1 MLKLFCYYGCCE
13 HNGHHEHH
21 HAADEDCGCGCGHSH
36 DMDEYEEEMACG
48 CGCGCGD
55 DEHGCGDGCGDS
67 CGCGCGGHQQAVL
80 ISFDDGTECECPV
93 LSIFDVNEQEYI
105 ALYHPERQKALLY
118 RFKED
123 SDGIFLEN
131 IDDEEEFD
139 FVANAF
145 QGLQK

>member
-13 HNGHHEHH
+13 NGGHCH
-21 HAADEDCGCGCGHSH
+21 HAADGGCGCGHSH
-36 DMDEYEEEMACG
+36 GAGEREEEMACG
-48 CGCGCGD
+48 CGSCGCED
-55 DEHGCGDGCGDS
+55 DSHGCGDG

-80 ISFDDGTECECPV
+80 ISFDDGTEYECPV

-131 IDDEEEFD
+131 IDDEEEFQ

-145 QGLQK
+145 QGLQE

>member
-21 HAADEDCGCGCGHSH
+21 HAADEDCGCGCGCGHSH

-55 DEHGCGDGCGDS
+55 DEHGCGDS

>member
-21 HAADEDCGCGCGHSH
+21 HAADEDCGCGHSH

>member
-145 QGLQK
+145 HGLQK

>member
-1 MLKLFCYYGCCE
+1 M
-13 HNGHHEHH
+13 
-21 HAADEDCGCGCGHSH
+21 
-36 DMDEYEEEMACG
+36 
-48 CGCGCGD
+48 
-55 DEHGCGDGCGDS
+55 
-67 CGCGCGGHQQAVL
+67 

>member
-1 MLKLFCYYGCCE
+1 MLKLFCFYGCCE
-13 HNGHHEHH
+13 NNGHHGHH

-36 DMDEYEEEMACG
+36 GAGEYEEEMACDCGG
-48 CGCGCGD
+48 CGCED
-55 DEHGCGDGCGDS
+55 DSHGCGDG

-80 ISFDDGTECECPV
+80 ISFDDGTEYECPV

-131 IDDEEEFD
+131 IDDEEEFQ
-139 FVANAF
+139 FVAKAF
-145 QGLQK
+145 QGLQE